1 MVRLRV
7 IHRDPTF
14 DARLFCY
21 KKSLETSF
29 PFNEKN
35 MLLFGY
41 ARMALYEGL
50 KILDLKEGENILVPN
65 YICNVAV
72 APMHRLNIKVKF
84 YEVDSNL
91 IPLWSRLEQI
101 IDKNTRALLI
111 VNYFGFPNDLGTAR
125 DLCDRH
131 GIYLIEDN
139 AHSFLSLDDR
149 KPLGSTGDISIFSFR
164 KIVPIPN
171 GAALLVNDKSL
182 WEKLSKPKYLRRKN
196 KDLRFLVRTLLVI
209 LQDYFQAV
217 GRYRG
222 KEKDF
227 EKCRIKDISE
237 EYNIEKYFVTFSRFG
252 YFLLR
257 HFNFDYIK
265 EQRRKTYNEWLNFF
279 SYNKIDNVKVVFP
292 SLRSGVIPSCFPVLV
307 EDQKQFITKM
317 WKQGIESFPWPFLPQ
332 DSNERYFSKKLVCLP
347 VFPNFELE
355 RFLKNN

>member
-14 DARLFCY
+14 DARFFCY
-21 KKSLETSF
+21 KKSLDTSF

-41 ARMALYEGL
+41 ARVALYEGL

-91 IPLWSRLEQI
+91 VPIWLGLEQI

-182 WEKLSKPKYLRRKN
+182 GEKLSKPEYLQRKN
-196 KDLRFLVRTLLVI
+196 KDARFLAKTLLI
-209 LQDYFQAV
+209 KLRDYFALFCRNTV
-217 GRYRG
+217 
-222 KEKDF
+222 KETDF
-227 EKCRIKDISE
+227 DASRIKDASE
-237 EYNIEKYFVTFSRFG
+237 EYNIEKYFTAFSHLSLF
-252 YFLLR
+252 FLR

-265 EQRRKTYNEWLNFF
+265 RQRRKMYNEWLIFF
-279 SYNKIDNVKVVFP
+279 SQSSRYNVKVVFP
-292 SLRSGVIPSCFPVLV
+292 FLSGGVVPSCFPVLV
-307 EDQKQFITKM
+307 ENQRQFISQM
-317 WKQGIESFPWPFLPQ
+317 WGKGIECFPWPFLPR
-332 DSNERYFSKKLVCLP
+332 DSKENFLSQKLVCLP
-347 VFPNFELE
+347 VFPHFSPG
-355 RFLKNN
+355 RFGI